1 MWKFL
6 FFVFLLIFPNLSF
19 SANDDVSDRPPLGTA
34 TNSDAL
40 LGVDASATA
49 GSRLKR
55 ILFNGNPGSFLSGD
69 GTWITPNAGGIITET
84 DPTFNTWLTNEYTSG
99 TLDIAQI
106 ESMDIT
112 LDDGVA
118 WDLRGPTGT
127 AAVLL
132 NPFSWADPNADLGN
146 HAVSI
151 STPELTANRVMSFID
166 APMRIPAASSVN
178 ADGTI
183 IFPAASPDLIGT
195 TALGTTAVNANSC
208 RTVTT
213 ATTGIVAGEAL
224 MWSFVTSL
232 SGVAGYNPA
241 APMIY
246 ITNRQTTGNVTFD
259 VCNPTA
265 TSITPGAVTVSW
277 RVPR

>member
-112 LDDGVA
+112 LDDGVT

-132 NPFSWADPNADLGN
+132 NPLAWPDPNADLGN
-146 HAVSI
+146 HVA
-151 STPELTANRVMSFID
+151 TFLAPELTANRVFSFGD
-166 APMRIPAASSVN
+166 YAMQAVADSAVN
-178 ADGTI
+178 NDGTI
-183 IFPAASPDLIGT
+183 IFPTDLTGT
-195 TALGTTAVNANSC
+195 TALGTTAVSANSC

-241 APMIY
+241 ASMVY

-265 TSITPGAVTVSW
+265 ASITPGAVTVSW